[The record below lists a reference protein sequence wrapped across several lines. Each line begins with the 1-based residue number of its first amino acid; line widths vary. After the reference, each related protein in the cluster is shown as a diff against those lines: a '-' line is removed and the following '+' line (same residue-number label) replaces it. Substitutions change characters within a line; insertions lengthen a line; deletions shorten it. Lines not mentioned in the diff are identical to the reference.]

1 MYSEGEYYHDFGS
14 GLPGYN
20 PKNGKID
27 NMGWRRGLVPMWY
40 PTHSAAYYTS
50 ITGGRFMEVSCLGTQ
65 SLYAEFQKENNSY
78 QNPFGTEVAMYR
90 TSEGGISRMVVGW
103 DLKDAHGEKG
113 RVYGQK
119 SYKKARVDGNRPPL
133 PPGVGGGGHGGGN
146 PFGGGFGGANFSDIF
161 EDMFGGG
168 FGGGQ
173 RQRSSNGAMRG
184 NDLQYATEISLEDAY
199 EGIEKTIKIP
209 VQDTCDGCKGSG
221 AEEGTSSE
229 ECPTCHGA
237 GRVRAQQGFFTIER
251 ACHTCA
257 GAGTV
262 IKNPCKACGG
272 AGRVRREKTLKINIP
287 KGIDNGRRIRLT
299 GEGEAGVRGGPA
311 GDLYVLISVKSHKF
325 FRRDGANLYCRV
337 PITMTT
343 AALGGEVEVP
353 TVSGKRA
360 NLKVPSGTQ
369 TGQQMR
375 MREKGM
381 PVMQSNS
388 YGDMYIEIFVETP
401 VNLNSK
407 QKAVFQKLNDDLTG
421 KSGKKHSPES
431 SGFFDRMKDL
441 WADLKD

>member
-1 MYSEGEYYHDFGS
+1 MSEDLYKVLGVDRNADAAEIKKAYRKLAMKYHPDQ
-14 GLPGYN
+14 N
-20 PKNGKID
+20 KD
-27 NMGWRRGLVPMWY
+27 NKEAEQKFKEVN
-40 PTHSAAYYTS
+40 AAYD
-50 ITGGRFMEVSCLGTQ
+50 I
-65 SLYAEFQKENNSY
+65 
-78 QNPFGTEVAMYR
+78 
-90 TSEGGISRMVVGW
+90 
-103 DLKDAHGEKG
+103 LKDDEKRAAYNQYGSSAFDGSHGG
-113 RVYGQK
+113 FG
-119 SYKKARVDGNRPPL
+119 
-133 PPGVGGGGHGGGN
+133 GGGN
-146 PFGGGFGGANFSDIF
+146 PFGGGFGGADFSDIF
-161 EDMFGGG
+161 ENMFGGG

-173 RQRSSNGAMRG
+173 QRSSNGAMRG
-184 NDLQYATEISLEDAY
+184 NDLQYATEITLEDAY
-199 EGIEKTIKIP
+199 KGTEKTIKIP
-209 VQDTCDGCKGSG
+209 IQDTCDSCKGSG

-229 ECPTCHGA
+229 ECSTCQGA

-251 ACHTCA
+251 TCGTCA

-262 IKNPCKACGG
+262 IKKPCKKCGG
-272 AGRVRREKTLKINIP
+272 AGRIRREKTLKINIP

-311 GDLYVLISVKSHKF
+311 GDLYVLITVKPHDF
-325 FRRDGANLYCRV
+325 FRRDGANLHCRV

-353 TVSGKRA
+353 TISGSRGK
-360 NLKVPSGTQ
+360 LKIPSGTQ

-381 PVMQSNS
+381 PVMQSGS

-401 VNLNSK
+401 VNLSSK
-407 QKAVFQKLNDDLTG
+407 QKEVFKNLDNDLSG